1 MAQKINSFSLRL
13 KKRANWNASFCSHNF
28 KDYSNINIKNQQI
41 DQAINTLFT
50 SNFHIFPNNITLTK
64 NSKNYQLYVKLFQ
77 KKDILSKSKNN
88 SVEFQNSDRFELLN
102 NNTKIVNTCFLN
114 NKNTIYTFSDFFF
127 NKQTKSFLKITK
139 KQLIVLSPKIIHY
152 YISNQLKKTGILKS
166 SIFTTNLNT
175 GILAFC
181 FTLLKRVK
189 GSITGLKIVCSGK
202 WKKTRSGRKQKLT
215 IKFGQ
220 IINPSVATNILY
232 DFSSQ
237 KTQFG
242 ACSIKVWIAHKK
254 II

>member
-1 MAQKINSFSLRL
+1 M
-13 KKRANWNASFCSHNF
+13 
-28 KDYSNINIKNQQI
+28 
-41 DQAINTLFT
+41 
-50 SNFHIFPNNITLTK
+50 
-64 NSKNYQLYVKLFQ
+64 
-77 KKDILSKSKNN
+77 
-88 SVEFQNSDRFELLN
+88 EFQNSDRFELIK
-102 NNTKIVNTCFLN
+102 NNTKLVNTCFLN

-202 WKKTRSGRKQKLT
+202 
-215 IKFGQ
+215 
-220 IINPSVATNILY
+220 
-232 DFSSQ
+232 
-237 KTQFG
+237 
-242 ACSIKVWIAHKK
+242 
-254 II
+254 